1 VKISISRSRMS
12 LIIQTIRTH
21 LTEFRVIQSHGRPNL
36 EPVKTFILGTNVNSK
51 IILEL

>member
-21 LTEFRVIQSHGRPNL
+21 ITEFGVIQSHRRPNS
-36 EPVKTFILGTNVNSK
+36 EPVKTFILGTNANSK